1 MTSLGRPIDPVH
13 HKHRKLL
20 QPAFSPSHLRQIP
33 QATKIVIDQL
43 DALWKDQIEKQ
54 TSAHTLTFSLM
65 ELAQNPEI
73 QETLHQEISNV
84 DIENPNVY
92 EALPHFK
99 YLDQVLRESQ
109 RLHPVLSST
118 LRVPKQDVDILGYK
132 IPKGVPIAINVIGIH
147 RSTAY
152 YTNTDQFDPSRWDKP
167 LSNPNAFLPFGSGPH
182 MCIGSKMAIIEI
194 KVALI
199 LLLQRYKFKVPSEG
213 MQLDFQTHITH
224 SVKGLDLIIEPRSE

>member
-1 MTSLGRPIDPVH
+1 MGKCNATSALSYSRLGFFLAGH
-13 HKHRKLL
+13 
-20 QPAFSPSHLRQIP
+20 
-33 QATKIVIDQL
+33 
-43 DALWKDQIEKQ
+43 E

-73 QETLHQEISNV
+73 QETLYQEICNV
-84 DIENPNVY
+84 DIENPTFY
-92 EALPHFK
+92 ETLPHFK
-99 YLDQVLRESQ
+99 YLDQVLKESQ

-147 RSTAY
+147 RSTVY
-152 YTNTDQFDPSRWDKP
+152 YTNPDQFDPSRWDKP

-182 MCIGSKMAIIEI
+182 MCIGSKMAVIEI

-199 LLLQRYKFKVPSEG
+199 LLLQRFKFKEPPEG
-213 MQLDFQTHITH
+213 LCFELETHITH
-224 SVKGLDLIIEPRSE
+224 SVKGLDLIIETR